1 MPSSAVRT
9 FTDPDAYFSGIRNL
23 PTEGVVRRRGEFR
36 AESIRIDLHRLL
48 MYRADEDLPR
58 IMRVTRN
65 GVRSVIIFASRQ
77 DQPTMQVNF
86 ARAPMTLYSN
96 HKAPR
101 I

>member
-65 GVRSVIIFASRQ
+65 GVRFRKRYEISWLIAPACRLNPSSVCI
-77 DQPTMQVNF
+77 PTLNECEPV
-86 ARAPMTLYSN
+86 T
-96 HKAPR
+96 
-101 I
+101 